1 MKNFEEIMNLK
12 GSFDFG
18 GEDEIIRN
26 YISDTLKKVFE
37 KYGYKPLSTSILCYY
52 DLLALKYDE
61 ENDILNEIY
70 KVSDQGKRKLALRY
84 DLTVPFAK
92 YIANNPNIK
101 LPYKRYEI
109 GKVFRD
115 GPVKKGRAREFI
127 QCDVDSVGIEG
138 QMIEAEL
145 IALYI
150 EGFLNLGIEP
160 IIKYNNRKLMIG
172 LIELLDVEETKIP
185 EIVTIIDKIEKLSK
199 EEIIEELNKLIV
211 DSNKTISLIE
221 NLNLPFE
228 EIKNKFISV
237 ENNTLKE
244 GIEELKALEEYI
256 EKLNLKEYVEFSSS
270 LARGQEYYT
279 GTILEVY
286 PKDKSLTSSI
296 GGGGRY
302 DNMVGDFIGDGKKY
316 PAVGISFGLD
326 AIFSILKNKNNIKES
341 MTDVYIIPMGN
352 NVKALEIA
360 KLLRD
365 NNINVDIE
373 MNNKKL
379 KKALD
384 FANTEKVPYVI
395 ILGEDELKENKILLK
410 DMNEKIQ
417 EKIDIQEIVN
427 SLKEKIYFSN
437 IEYKIYNPG
446 GNKTGLVENKNYTD
460 YDKKKIN
467 EYILNKNEDVEQ
479 VGFISK
485 VNGMNYLEMAGKEFC
500 INASRCAAYEF
511 LNGNKGT
518 VNFKVSGATEIL
530 TGRIEN
536 ENTVFVDLKINKL
549 SKDFV
554 ISDTDVLDENI
565 KIVNLDGIT
574 QIIINEDKSKKYISK
589 LKSDEEKTKQELKE
603 LIIKIENAISK
614 KDYFISKQAVGIIL
628 LENEN
633 GKTKI
638 NPVVWVRQTDTLYY
652 ETSCGSGSIATGIY
666 KYLETKNKEYEIKQ
680 VSGYSVFV
688 KLDAIDN
695 KINSVEVSGEVAVE

>member
-500 INASRCAAYEF
+500 INASRCAAYKF

>member
-160 IIKYNNRKLMIG
+160 VIKYNNRKLMIG
-172 LIELLDVEETKIP
+172 LIEILDVEESKIP
-185 EIVTIIDKIEKLSK
+185 EIVTIIDKIDKLSK
-199 EEIIEELNKLIV
+199 EEIIEELNKLIL
-211 DSNKTISLIE
+211 DNNKTISLIE

-228 EIKNKFISV
+228 EIKNKFINV

-244 GIEELKALEEYI
+244 GIQELKALEEYI

-341 MTDVYIIPMGN
+341 MTDVYIIPMEN
-352 NVKALEIA
+352 NIKALEIA

-365 NNINVDIE
+365 NNINADIE

-384 FANTEKVPYVI
+384 FANTEKIPYVI
-395 ILGEDELKENKILLK
+395 ILGEDELKEDKILLK
-410 DMNEKIQ
+410 DMNKKIQ

-437 IEYKIYNPG
+437 VEYKIYNPG
-446 GNKTGLVENKNYTD
+446 GNKTGLVEDKNYTD

-467 EYILNKNEDVEQ
+467 EYILNKNKDIEQ

-485 VNGMNYLEMAGKEFC
+485 LNGINYLEMAGKEFC
-500 INASRCAAYEF
+500 INASRCAAYKF
-511 LNGNKGT
+511 LNGNKGS

-530 TGRIEN
+530 TGKIEK

-574 QIIINEDKSKKYISK
+574 QIIINEEKSKKYISK
-589 LKSDEEKTKQELKE
+589 LKLDEEKTKQELKE
-603 LIIKIENAISK
+603 LIIKIEKAISE
-614 KDYFISKQAVGIIL
+614 KDYLISKQAVGIVL
-628 LENEN
+628 LENED

-688 KLDAIDN
+688 KIDAKDM
-695 KINSVEVSGEVAVE
+695 KINNVEVSGEVIVE